1 MSPNSDSGPT
11 ELLRAWSQGDG
22 SALDRLMPLVYDE
35 LHGLAQRYMRQERPD
50 HTLQATSLVNEAYLR
65 LIDVNR
71 VEWQNRTHFLAVAAQ
86 MMRRILVEFARNRHR
101 QKRGGGAVHLSLDDV
116 LELPESPE
124 RDLVALSDALT
135 GLATFDARMGQ
146 VVELRFFGG
155 LTVEET
161 AQVFERVTRDRHAGL
176 EDRKGVAPPRDGSR
190 ATDCFVLRWHAMAVG
205 QLPLQRLVEEEQI
218 GETARTWLDAFRLST
233 SCNPIEG

>member
-1 MSPNSDSGPT
+1 MSPNPDDGPT

-35 LHGLAQRYMRQERPD
+35 LHGLARRYMRQERPD

-71 VEWQNRTHFLAVAAQ
+71 VEFQNRAHFLALAAQ
-86 MMRRILVEFARNRHR
+86 MMRRILVEFARHRHR
-101 QKRGGGAVHLSLDDV
+101 QKRGGHAVHLGLDDV
-116 LELPESPE
+116 QEIPKSPE
-124 RDLVALSDALT
+124 RDLVALSDALI
-135 GLATFDARMGQ
+135 GLATFDARMSQ

-161 AQVFERVTRDRHAGL
+161 AQVLNVSPETVMRDWKTAKAWL
-176 EDRKGVAPPRDGSR
+176 
-190 ATDCFVLRWHAMAVG
+190 LREIGRG
-205 QLPLQRLVEEEQI
+205 QP
-218 GETARTWLDAFRLST
+218 TAS
-233 SCNPIEG
+233 S